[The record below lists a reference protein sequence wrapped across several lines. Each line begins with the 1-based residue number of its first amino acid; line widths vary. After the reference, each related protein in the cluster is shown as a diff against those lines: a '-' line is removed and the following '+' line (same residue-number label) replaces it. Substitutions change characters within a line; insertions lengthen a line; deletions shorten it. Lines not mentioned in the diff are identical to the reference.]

1 MTVAWRSGSAG
12 ALQAQGRGF
21 KSLRD
26 HHRKRRKTPFQM
38 GFFFSMALCRRI
50 ASWQNLADE
59 CPVRRVG
66 EFRQGFSSAGFGRR
80 IRGPVGSWA
89 DSHSWRARRV
99 SQRAPLVAPPSAS
112 AMPPFRARSTLA
124 CGSSLLTASSASPGA
139 RSRVAREATGRR
151 LGRPPRR
158 RGNSLACACLA
169 CELPGFRFPAP
180 APPPVFR
187 PRVGG
192 GAHDGASTERTEVL

>member
-99 SQRAPLVAPPSAS
+99 SQRAPLVAPPLSECDAALPCS
-112 AMPPFRARSTLA
+112 LNARVRFVSPY
-124 CGSSLLTASSASPGA
+124 CLLSVSRGA
-139 RSRVAREATGRR
+139 LSRRSRGDGAPSWPPSAPQGQLPGLCVPRVRTAR
-151 LGRPPRR
+151 LPLPRPRPAARFPTTCR
-158 RGNSLACACLA
+158 RGRS
-169 CELPGFRFPAP
+169 
-180 APPPVFR
+180 
-187 PRVGG
+187 
-192 GAHDGASTERTEVL
+192 

>member
-1 MTVAWRSGSAG
+1 
-12 ALQAQGRGF
+12 
-21 KSLRD
+21 
-26 HHRKRRKTPFQM
+26 M
-38 GFFFSMALCRRI
+38 GFFFSMALCGRI

-99 SQRAPLVAPPSAS
+99 SQRAPLVGPPPPSAS
-112 AMPPFRARSTLA
+112 AMPPFRALSALA
-124 CGSSLLTASSASPGA
+124 CGPSPPVPSSQHLPGRA
-139 RSRVAREATGRR
+139 LVSLA
-151 LGRPPRR
+151 RR
-158 RGNSLACACLA
+158 RGAVLAALRAAGATPCARARFA
-169 CELPGFRFPAP
+169 CEPPGFRFPVP
-180 APPPVFR
+180 APSPVFR

-192 GAHDGASTERTEVL
+192 GAHDGASIERTEVL

>member
-1 MTVAWRSGSAG
+1 
-12 ALQAQGRGF
+12 
-21 KSLRD
+21 
-26 HHRKRRKTPFQM
+26 M
-38 GFFFSMALCRRI
+38 GFFFSMALCGRI

-99 SQRAPLVAPPSAS
+99 SQRAPLVGPP
-112 AMPPFRARSTLA
+112 PPLSECDAALPCSLGARVRSVSPRAVL
-124 CGSSLLTASSASPGA
+124 SASPRA

-151 LGRPPRR
+151 PGRPSRR
-158 RGNSLACACLA
+158 RGNSLRPRALRVRTSR
-169 CELPGFRFPAP
+169 LPLPRPRPVARFPTTC
-180 APPPVFR
+180 R
-187 PRVGG
+187 RGR
-192 GAHDGASTERTEVL
+192 S